1 MVEVVSGDVSKA
13 SPAST
18 EGTLENGSAT
28 PVASAKPR
36 KLTKNQ
42 MKREKKKQ
50 KKQAALET
58 GTVTDSEAE
67 SVSSVPLI
75 KPTCNEKL
83 HADCFS
89 LYGGNEIRTLIF
101 DTIIRLCLPKTL
113 QVLVRN
119 NKFNYRLCLIPLLT
133 SILAI

>member
-1 MVEVVSGDVSKA
+1 MVEAVNGDVSKA

-28 PVASAKPR
+28 PVASTKPR

-58 GTVTDSEAE
+58 GTVTDSETE
-67 SVSSVPLI
+67 SVSIISLI
-75 KPTCNEKL
+75 SST
-83 HADCFS
+83 
-89 LYGGNEIRTLIF
+89 
-101 DTIIRLCLPKTL
+101 
-113 QVLVRN
+113 
-119 NKFNYRLCLIPLLT
+119 
-133 SILAI
+133 